1 MTKMSDSEANY
12 EGWFHTRFDMYP
24 PNETESALVDA
35 GKRGDLKKIKE
46 IVSSSDEI
54 RKAGVL
60 NHANRWTE
68 VQEKSCYDKSWE
80 WFGDTALISAA
91 RNGYFEIVKFLLL
104 EGADPTLSSCPSDDE
119 YETALQ
125 AVQNSAK
132 FGNQKLEKLKT
143 GNYEVTVREL
153 DHDPLKF
160 VEGIFNNVN
169 TYNKVIRL
177 LQEAEKYWEIA
188 AYAHASFSKE
198 RSKAFAGNSNAPQ
211 NVEEY
216 KRSLELISCESNLE
230 PYLLQGV
237 AAKFSELQ
245 KKKKSLQPPNSKYQ
259 QPQIPWMSSVE
270 SQKKSNLVA
279 SLSKTS
285 NCPGCG
291 KAPAK
296 ECVTHSCAGCCSGS
310 CPRHGTDMPV
320 MHNSFWW
327 D

>member
-1 MTKMSDSEANY
+1 MSDSD
-12 EGWFHTRFDMYP
+12 EGWYHTEFGMYP
-24 PNETESALVDA
+24 RDEAESDLVNA
-35 GKRGDLKKIKE
+35 AKRGDLKRIKE
-46 IVSSSDEI
+46 IASSCDEI
-54 RKAGVL
+54 RKASVL
-60 NHANRWTE
+60 NHAHRWTE
-68 VQEKSCYDKSWE
+68 VQVKSCYDKSWE

-91 RNGYFEIVKFLLL
+91 RNGNFEIVKFLLL

-125 AVQNSAK
+125 AVQNRAK
-132 FGNQKLEKLKT
+132 VRNQKLEKLKT
-143 GNYEVTVREL
+143 GTYEVSLSEL

-160 VEGIFNNVN
+160 VEEAFKNVN
-169 TYNKVIRL
+169 IYEQVIKL
-177 LQEAEKYWEIA
+177 LQESEKYWETA
-188 AYAHASFSKE
+188 PYARASFSEE
-198 RSKAFAGNSNAPQ
+198 RSKALAANPNSPRNL
-211 NVEEY
+211 EKY
-216 KRSLELISCESNLE
+216 KRAIELISCESNLD
-230 PYLLQGV
+230 PSLVQGA

-245 KKKKSLQPPNSKYQ
+245 KRKKILQPPNSKYQ
-259 QPQIPWMSSVE
+259 QPQISWMSSIQ

-296 ECVTHSCAGCCSGS
+296 ECVNHSCGRCCSGS